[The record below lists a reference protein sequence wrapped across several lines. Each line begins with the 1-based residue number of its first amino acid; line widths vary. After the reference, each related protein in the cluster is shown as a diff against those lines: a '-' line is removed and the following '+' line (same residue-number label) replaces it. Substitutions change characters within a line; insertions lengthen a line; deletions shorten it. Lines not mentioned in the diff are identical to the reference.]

1 LNTEFKESFLRD
13 LRTIRD
19 RALLERIKEVIERVE
34 QAPKVQDL
42 ANLKKLK
49 GERNHYRFRVGDY
62 RIGLKIE
69 GSLVTFVRILN
80 RKDIYK
86 YFPR

>member
-13 LRTIRD
+13 LRTIKD
-19 RALLERIKEVIERVE
+19 RALLERVKEVIERVE

-49 GERNHYRFRVGDY
+49 GERNYYRFRVGDY

>member
-13 LRTIRD
+13 LRTIKD

-42 ANLKKLK
+42 A
-49 GERNHYRFRVGDY
+49 E
-62 RIGLKIE
+62 
-69 GSLVTFVRILN
+69 
-80 RKDIYK
+80 
-86 YFPR
+86 